1 MARPAKKTKKTVTK
15 SKSTVKV
22 AVAARRSSAKKKVK
36 KPIRFKS
43 PLAKKL
49 APVRTI
55 RFKKVR
61 HPHDGQGIQFRI
73 PSTWKETWG
82 SEDNALFYPELPGMT
97 GPTPVGGKLFVRFRL
112 EPVGN
117 ANDGAAFGLLLS
129 HRTDDAQKVV
139 EIEDGVFLLHFQDRH
154 NREGYHAIDYFWF
167 LAKPFPPRRVAVACF
182 LFSGV
187 AELFDGPNA
196 PEAHIVALLE
206 KELPKALFD
215 QEKLPVEVAA
225 VKKGKKK

>member
-1 MARPAKKTKKTVTK
+1 MARPAKKTKKPATKTK
-15 SKSTVKV
+15 STTKV
-22 AVAARRSSAKKKVK
+22 TIAARKSSKKKTTK
-36 KPIRFKS
+36 TIRYKS

-49 APVRTI
+49 VPVKSI

-61 HPHDGQGIQFRI
+61 HPHDGQGIQFRV
-73 PSTWKETWG
+73 PSNWKETWG

-97 GPTPVGGKLFVRFRL
+97 GASPIGGKLFVRFRL
-112 EPVGN
+112 EPVGHG
-117 ANDGAAFGLLLS
+117 NDGAAFSMLLS
-129 HRTDDAQKVV
+129 HRTADSQKVIEV
-139 EIEDGVFLLHFQDRH
+139 EDGVFLLHFQDRH

-206 KELPKALFD
+206 KELPKAVFD
-215 QEKLPVEVAA
+215 QEVLPIDP
-225 VKKGKKK
+225 VKKRKKGR